1 MYNDRHREAR
11 RGASSKLRDPR
22 SATPCAPSRKA
33 RPPAPLPQSSRR
45 CRCRGRAAVVDRL
58 LGRHEIAPHVRAPL
72 VQVHSFDSSVSC
84 LPQYCNDDSEM
95 WHVSGSCLCLCLCLV
110 PACGRVGSIGADGEA
125 AARVRPGPLRRW
137 RWRRQRSLWTR
148 A

>member
-45 CRCRGRAAVVDRL
+45 CRGRGRAAVVDRL

-72 VQVHSFDSSVSC
+72 VQTFTPLARARRATCHNID
-84 LPQYCNDDSEM
+84 NSEK
-95 WHVSGSCLCLCLCLV
+95 
-110 PACGRVGSIGADGEA
+110 
-125 AARVRPGPLRRW
+125 
-137 RWRRQRSLWTR
+137 
-148 A
+148 